1 MSERVERLLAALI
14 ILAALVLLIVM
25 AWPVS
30 PPGVGTQPAS
40 MTGTAS
46 IKARSA
52 AAKTRDRDAP
62 SYKGSREERVV
73 REEPSPRVVVLERRD
88 APPPCG
94 DCDEPRYDN
103 YGYEIPRRGPCG
115 GGGPCYCDDAWRPY
129 WAWPRGGC
137 R

>member
-30 PPGVGTQPAS
+30 APGPKQTAS
-40 MTGTAS
+40 MTGTTS
-46 IKARSA
+46 TKARA
-52 AAKTRDRDAP
+52 GAVKVRERDAP
-62 SYKGSREERVV
+62 SYKDVGEDRSVPENTN
-73 REEPSPRVVVLERRD
+73 PRVVVLERRE
-88 APPPCG
+88 APPPCYN
-94 DCDEPRYDN
+94 CDEPRYDN

-115 GGGPCYCDDAWRPY
+115 DRPCNCDDSWRPY